1 MVKGLDNKGCHRN
14 EKKKGGKDKEQE
26 YKDKREGMLCKEFSA
41 EMGLH
46 LGPEESGLAKRS

>member
-1 MVKGLDNKGCHRN
+1 MKGLDNKGCHRN